1 MKDSFILYTKYGK
14 QIQGLTMEQRGV
26 LFTAILMHES
36 GEPIPEMD
44 ACTQMAYSFICVDL
58 DDNRQKY
65 EEKCAKNAVNGAKG
79 GRPPKSEEKQM
90 VIEKTEKTERYSV
103 KRTQP
108 KKADNDS
115 DNDNDMKKNNKK
127 HTFGE
132 YKKVSL
138 TDEEYRKLV
147 SEFGEQKTDQA
158 ITFLDAYIAEKGY
171 KSKSHY
177 LAIRRWVFDAIEQKK
192 PVTRIPG
199 RFQNFENRTE
209 QSHKDMVAKL
219 IAMQTGG

>member
-65 EEKCAKNAVNGAKG
+65 EEKCAINAANGAKG
-79 GRPPKSEEKQM
+79 GRPPKSGIKQT
-90 VIEKTEKTERYSV
+90 VNEKTEKTERFSV

-108 KKADNDS
+108 KKADNDN
-115 DNDNDMKKNNKK
+115 DNDNDMKKNKK

-138 TDEEYRKLV
+138 TDAEHRKLI
-147 SEFGEQKTDQA
+147 SEFGERETDQA
-158 ITFLDAYIAEKGY
+158 IEFLDAYIAEKGY

-192 PVTRIPG
+192 HVTKTPG